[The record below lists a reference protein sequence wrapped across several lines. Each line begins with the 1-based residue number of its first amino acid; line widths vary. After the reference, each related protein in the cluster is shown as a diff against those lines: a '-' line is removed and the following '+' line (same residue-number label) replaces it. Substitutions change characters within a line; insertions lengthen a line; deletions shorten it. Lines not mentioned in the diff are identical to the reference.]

1 MVIAKKLVT
10 NTKKTKNKMLEYEG
24 VFEAHISIVPINQ
37 EQANIFKSFC
47 EAEGIKAIQI
57 VLARGTTP
65 IQPMSSSMHWG
76 KFSTV
81 KSEVETLVH
90 KIAQL
95 GFEVKR
101 MKIEAAPNNQ
111 DIPQTIEDLS
121 RHDSKNYFEH
131 HWKILL
137 EGEPSEKLLALCEEY
152 KAHFSQN
159 AFKEREDGFSEHFLT
174 LRLYEKGLQE
184 AEKVCEDFTEALK
197 AQKVE
202 VLKFITEYCIY
213 DDFVMLDEEWLEIT
227 SN

>member
-1 MVIAKKLVT
+1 
-10 NTKKTKNKMLEYEG
+10 MLEYEG
-24 VFEAHISIVPINQ
+24 VFEAHISIAPINE
-37 EQANIFKSFC
+37 EQANIFKNFC

-65 IQPMSSSMHWG
+65 IQPMSSSIHQG

-81 KSEVETLVH
+81 KIEVETLVH

-137 EGEPSEKLLALCEEY
+137 QDAPSEALLKLCEGN
-152 KAHFSQN
+152 KIHFSQN
-159 AFKEREDGFSEHFLT
+159 AFKKREDGFSEHFLT

-184 AEKVCEDFTEALK
+184 AQQFCEEFTKVLK
-197 AQKVE
+197 GQEVE
-202 VLKFITEYCIY
+202 VLKFITEYCVY
-213 DDFVMLDEEWLEIT
+213 DDFVQLDEEWLEIT